1 MFLVM
6 RKQLNLKINYLYV
19 LISPLEGKFH
29 TDFKNDLKKFHTI
42 TDGPIFLIELQL
54 PF

>member
-19 LISPLEGKFH
+19 LISPLERKFH
-29 TDFKNDLKKFHTI
+29 ADSKNDLKKFHTI
-42 TDGPIFLIELQL
+42 TEGHNFLIELQL
-54 PF
+54 QF